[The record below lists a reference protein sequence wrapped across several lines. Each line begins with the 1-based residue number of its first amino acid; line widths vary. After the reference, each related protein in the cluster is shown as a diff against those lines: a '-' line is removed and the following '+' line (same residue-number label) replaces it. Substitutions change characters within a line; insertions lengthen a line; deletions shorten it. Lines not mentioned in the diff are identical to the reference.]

1 MFIKY
6 NDENNTQ
13 IEINSYE
20 FVEYPKIVRI
30 YSNTKLDNLSGFN
43 IYENEEVCLYD
54 FPEFK
59 YIYDSTDT
67 YTDYINEYDER
78 ISKLE
83 RQIRSLDQRIRKLE
97 NNSSIE
103 EVNDSNLYMI

>member
-1 MFIKY
+1 MANPNIQ
-6 NDENNTQ
+6 NT
-13 IEINSYE
+13 
-20 FVEYPKIVRI
+20 P
-30 YSNTKLDNLSGFN
+30 NT
-43 IYENEEVCLYD
+43 
-54 FPEFK
+54 
-59 YIYDSTDT
+59 
-67 YTDYINEYDER
+67 YINEYDER

>member
-1 MFIKY
+1 MNPNRDMF
-6 NDENNTQ
+6 
-13 IEINSYE
+13 
-20 FVEYPKIVRI
+20 
-30 YSNTKLDNLSGFN
+30 YSNYQAGGFQEPNMIYTPPQGYN
-43 IYENEEVCLYD
+43 INQNYQAYGPNVMAN
-54 FPEFK
+54 PNMQ
-59 YIYDSTDT
+59 STPNT
-67 YTDYINEYDER
+67 YMNEYDER

>member
-1 MFIKY
+1 MNPNRDMF
-6 NDENNTQ
+6 
-13 IEINSYE
+13 
-20 FVEYPKIVRI
+20 
-30 YSNTKLDNLSGFN
+30 YSNYQAGGFQEPN
-43 IYENEEVCLYD
+43 MIYTPPQGYSINQNYQAYGPNVMSN
-54 FPEFK
+54 PNMQNMQ
-59 YIYDSTDT
+59 STPNT
-67 YTDYINEYDER
+67 YMNEYDER

>member
-1 MFIKY
+1 MNPNRDMF
-6 NDENNTQ
+6 
-13 IEINSYE
+13 
-20 FVEYPKIVRI
+20 
-30 YSNTKLDNLSGFN
+30 YSNYQAGGFQEPNMIYTPPQGYN
-43 IYENEEVCLYD
+43 INQNYQAYGPNVMAN
-54 FPEFK
+54 PNMQN
-59 YIYDSTDT
+59 TRNT
-67 YTDYINEYDER
+67 YINEYDER

>member
-1 MFIKY
+1 MNPNRDMF
-6 NDENNTQ
+6 
-13 IEINSYE
+13 
-20 FVEYPKIVRI
+20 
-30 YSNTKLDNLSGFN
+30 YSNYQAGGFQEPN
-43 IYENEEVCLYD
+43 MIYTPPQGYSINQNYQAYGPNVMAN
-54 FPEFK
+54 PNMQNMQ
-59 YIYDSTDT
+59 STPNT
-67 YTDYINEYDER
+67 YINEYDER